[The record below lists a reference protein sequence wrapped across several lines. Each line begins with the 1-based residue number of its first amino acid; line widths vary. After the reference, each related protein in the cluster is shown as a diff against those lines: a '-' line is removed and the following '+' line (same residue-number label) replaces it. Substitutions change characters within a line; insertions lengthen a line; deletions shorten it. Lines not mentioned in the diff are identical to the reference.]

1 MRTQNIRR
9 AEEKNVGGCWCKAG
23 EGASSACPG
32 RGCVVGRS
40 RGWRELVGGSQGG
53 AAANVTRT
61 VRTCRGPWHT
71 GAGSLLLMSLALS
84 HDQRIETLRYTVCLV
99 EESRTVLRKGERK
112 LQTGAA
118 VGWARCWPARSI
130 LKARQGA
137 QRDRDTRDGR
147 HSETRR
153 TGLAWRGF
161 RVVGLAELTGVAGQW
176 CSILILGSKPTSSSR
191 SSGFGLCRPFPAP

>member
-1 MRTQNIRR
+1 MQ
-9 AEEKNVGGCWCKAG
+9 AQPVLGGAVSL
-23 EGASSACPG
+23 AG
-32 RGCVVGRS
+32 RGGS
-40 RGWRELVGGSQGG
+40 GGWRELVGGSQGG

-61 VRTCRGPWHT
+61 VRTCRGPWQT
-71 GAGSLLLMSLALS
+71 RAGSLLLMSLALS
-84 HDQRIETLRYTVCLV
+84 HDQRINTLYAVCPV

-118 VGWARCWPARSI
+118 VGWARCWPARPI
-130 LKARQGA
+130 LKARQRITER
-137 QRDRDTRDGR
+137 QRQDGR
-147 HSETRR
+147 HPETGR

-161 RVVGLAELTGVAGQW
+161 RVVGLAELAGVAGQW